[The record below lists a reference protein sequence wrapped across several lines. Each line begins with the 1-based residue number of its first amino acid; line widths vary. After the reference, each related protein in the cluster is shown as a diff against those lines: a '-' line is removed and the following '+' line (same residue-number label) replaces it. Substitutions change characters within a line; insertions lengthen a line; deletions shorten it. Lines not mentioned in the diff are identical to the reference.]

1 MLNPKVLEGSSK
13 HSLYK
18 VLGAIALLWALANLG
33 YYLIFYVFGSG
44 LSYNSAP
51 VAIAFYFLV
60 WVFLSIFYFWK
71 LFSRW
76 FTLDSLIWVYGALSL
91 AFAACIWELLY
102 IFSLFPALR
111 GPELAPYTD
120 ILFATP
126 WYFLPKAI
134 EIWVQQILISI
145 LILEFYVHFRS
156 LKKVIVGYALCF
168 GGAHVLL
175 FSLTG
180 APTLYALF
188 MTTGAVLSSL
198 LFPYL
203 ILRVKGGFVYT
214 YVLHL
219 LFYIFLAMFLHTW
232 PPPGY
237 IGA

>member
-1 MLNPKVLEGSSK
+1 
-13 HSLYK
+13 
-18 VLGAIALLWALANLG
+18 LWALANLG

-60 WVFLSIFYFWK
+60 WVFVSIFYFWK

-102 IFSLFPALR
+102 IFSLFPVLR

-156 LKKVIVGYALCF
+156 LKKVIAGYALCF

-180 APTLYALF
+180 APTQYALF
-188 MTTGAVLSSL
+188 MTTGAVLSSF

-219 LFYIFLAMFLHTW
+219 LFYIFLAMFLHAW